1 LSGEAMG
8 KAPVRTGASPYHLEH
23 RSNHGAILLVVV
35 VVLVLDLLPLASF
48 NLGSDHCDDD

>member
-1 LSGEAMG
+1 MG

-48 NLGSDHCDDD
+48 NLGSDHFDDD